1 MSFVIVCLCIRLP
14 LPDFPFIINAVM
26 MMWLALIIDER
37 TSSSQRAAP
46 FQVALQDESRM
57 LLSLDAEDVRPDA
70 SVYSVRVS
78 GEPYT
83 HTLLFTRPGE
93 GQTLPHPLQFNASYH
108 GLCYSISLMLGNHS
122 GASRAVRTVPVLTSK
137 TTAHVWT

>member
-1 MSFVIVCLCIRLP
+1 MCV
-14 LPDFPFIINAVM
+14 
-26 MMWLALIIDER
+26 
-37 TSSSQRAAP
+37 SSSQRAAP
-46 FQVALQDESRM
+46 FQVALQDDSRM
-57 LLSLDAEDVRPDA
+57 LLSLDADDVRPDA

-78 GEPYT
+78 GEPHT
-83 HTLLFTRPGE
+83 HTLLFTRPAE

-137 TTAHVWT
+137 TTTHMCAINASKYKTFIMKEIKNK